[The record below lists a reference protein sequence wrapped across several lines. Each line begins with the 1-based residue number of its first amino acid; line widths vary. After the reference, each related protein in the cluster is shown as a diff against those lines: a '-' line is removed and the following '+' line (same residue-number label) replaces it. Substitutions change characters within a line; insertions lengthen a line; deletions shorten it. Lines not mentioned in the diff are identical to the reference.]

1 MRAAEGIVSED
12 ETNTA
17 GYDEAEASLATRAKQ
32 RSPTAW
38 AELYD
43 AHYAQLYRYCF
54 ARTGNEAVA
63 ADLASKVFL
72 EALEGIDRYE
82 YRGRPLLAWLYRIA
96 RNVLTDHLRARER
109 EAKALA
115 EASGLSERNDPGPDA
130 QFAAREDLAIA
141 MRQLTKEQQQ
151 VVTLRYYGGHST
163 PEIARL
169 MGRSER
175 AVYSLEAR
183 ALASL
188 RRLLEADQAESAA

>member
-1 MRAAEGIVSED
+1 MSED
-12 ETNTA
+12 ETFA
-17 GYDEAEASLATRAKQ
+17 PADDEGEALLVARAKQ
-32 RSPTAW
+32 REPSAW

-43 AHYAQLYRYCF
+43 AHYSKLYRYCY
-54 ARTGNEAVA
+54 ARTGDEATA

-82 YRGRPLLAWLYRIA
+82 FRGRPLLAWLYRIA

-109 EAKALA
+109 ESKALEQA
-115 EASGLSERNDPGPDA
+115 ASLSDRHDPGPDA
-130 QFAAREDLAIA
+130 HVADREDLLAA
-141 MRQLTKEQQQ
+141 MKQLTEEQQQ
-151 VVTLRYYGGHST
+151 VVALRYFAGCST

-169 MGRSER
+169 MRRSER

-188 RRLLEADQAESAA
+188 RRLLEPEQAESAA

>member
-1 MRAAEGIVSED
+1 VAELEALPTQD
-12 ETNTA
+12 P
-17 GYDEAEASLATRAKQ
+17 AEARLVARVKQ
-32 RSPTAW
+32 REASAW

-43 AHYAQLYRYCF
+43 ACYPKLHRYCY
-54 ARTGNEAVA
+54 ARTGDQHAA

-72 EALEGIDRYE
+72 EALEGVDRFE

-96 RNVLTDHLRARER
+96 RNILGDYLRRRQR
-109 EAKALA
+109 EARALQQA
-115 EASGLSERNDPGPDA
+115 ADIADPHDPGPA
-130 QFAAREDLAIA
+130 EPFAAREDLLAAIC
-141 MRQLTKEQQQ
+141 RLTDEQQQ
-151 VVTLRYYGGHST
+151 VVALRYYSGCGT

-188 RRLLEADQAESAA
+188 KRLLEAEAEEPAA